1 MIDGAVYTEE
11 AVVDFVEGLHLD
23 GLILGVM
30 FLNVQRELLLDL
42 LGVDGGG
49 NFLAAFVEHCQHSI
63 IDIVRST
70 SSRGIP
76 VEQHD
81 AFLGRADEVGDE
93 GVGIE
98 DLPVKED
105 ALHRRQRGADKEV
118 NLLVVFR
125 QLLSLN
131 IYLILNLCQPLIDAI
146 PFQQIVL

>member
-49 NFLAAFVEHCQHSI
+49 NFLAAFVEHRQHSI
-63 IDIVRST
+63 IDIV
-70 SSRGIP
+70 

-93 GVGIE
+93 GVGVK
-98 DLPVKED
+98 DLRNCVP
-105 ALHRRQRGADKEV
+105 R
-118 NLLVVFR
+118 LLFTR
-125 QLLSLN
+125 YPTEIITSRL
-131 IYLILNLCQPLIDAI
+131 
-146 PFQQIVL
+146 

>member
-63 IDIVRST
+63 IDIV
-70 SSRGIP
+70 

-98 DLPVKED
+98 DLPVEED
-105 ALHRRQRGADKEV
+105 ALLRLLAGFEQLEDTV
-118 NLLVVFR
+118 NPFVGFYLMIFNIGE
-125 QLLSLN
+125 SLEHLF
-131 IYLILNLCQPLIDAI
+131 IYST
-146 PFQQIVL
+146 